1 MSRRST
7 IVLSSAGL
15 ALLAVYG
22 AVAWV
27 NGFFIFSEFDYLR
40 DKAVV
45 LFSFRQA
52 QLASMFWKA
61 ALLLPATILLA
72 AALVRSGVRLHLPP
86 LNRAW
91 TILSI
96 LMIAAGL
103 LMVLSIATVFRQTEV
118 TDDEN
123 AYVFQAR
130 TLLLGRTANPP
141 PPAQKSFDNVFLI
154 NDGRQWVG
162 KYGLGHPA
170 VVALGLLV
178 GSRYAVT
185 VLISI
190 LMIPLVYLIAGRL
203 DWDRR
208 TAIVAA
214 GLIAISPFY
223 YLVSSS
229 LLSHTTA
236 AFALGLVF
244 LLLVIARRRA
254 GQPAGLL
261 AAFAGGLAL
270 GLAFNVRPLTA
281 IGYGLPFG
289 LLLVADAIR
298 QRRSALA
305 LIAASG
311 GGLAI
316 AIGVTLWY
324 NQGVT
329 GSAFTFPFNYY
340 NAEEAMGFGVYG
352 HTPVMALSNM
362 AVSFIR
368 LNAFLFGFPLSL
380 MFAAIPFAFRLTEG
394 DKLAAGIVGS
404 LSAAYLLYWAP
415 GVSDVGP
422 VYYYEMLVPLVLL
435 SARGVM
441 VSHEWVLRRFPT
453 HAGFVPAFLAVST
466 VVALLTFVP
475 ERLIHVRRLT
485 DEIREPYEAIEAAGL
500 SNALVFVRS
509 IPNKG
514 WVFGYRHPDPSL
526 NENVILCAFADR
538 TSNLAAVDAF
548 PDRDYYVMWYD
559 AQWQR
564 SAVRRVTRADL
575 MALPPRKQ
583 Q

>member
-1 MSRRST
+1 MPRRST
-7 IVLSSAGL
+7 LVLTCAGL
-15 ALLAVYG
+15 ALLAIYG

-27 NGFFIFSEFDYLR
+27 NGFFVFSEFDYLR

-52 QLASMFWKA
+52 QLASMFWKV
-61 ALLLPATILLA
+61 ALLFPATVLLA
-72 AALVRSGVRLHLPP
+72 AALVRSGVRLHLLP

-91 TILSI
+91 KILAP

-103 LMVLSIATVFRQTEV
+103 LMVLSITTVFKQTEV

-123 AYVFQAR
+123 TYVFQAR

-141 PPAQKSFDNVFLI
+141 PPAQASFDNVFLI
-154 NDGRQWVG
+154 NDSRQWVG

-170 VVALGLLV
+170 VIALGLLV
-178 GSRYAVT
+178 GTRYAAT

-190 LMIPLVYLIAGRL
+190 LIILLVYMIARRL
-203 DWDRR
+203 EWDRR

-214 GLIAISPFY
+214 GLTAISPFF
-223 YLVSSS
+223 YLVSST

-236 AFALGLVF
+236 TFALGLFF
-244 LLLVIARRRA
+244 LLLLIARQRA
-254 GQPAGLL
+254 GEPMGLL

-270 GLAFNVRPLTA
+270 GLAFNIRPLTA
-281 IGYGLPFG
+281 VGYGLPFG
-289 LLLVADAIR
+289 VLLVADAA
-298 QRRSALA
+298 RRKRGTLA
-305 LIAASG
+305 VIGASG
-311 GGLAI
+311 AGLAI
-316 AIGVTLWY
+316 MIGATLWY
-324 NQGVT
+324 NQDIT
-329 GSAFTFPFNYY
+329 GNAFTFPFNYY

-352 HTPVMALSNM
+352 HTPVMALNNL

-380 MFAAIPFAFRLTEG
+380 MFAAMPFFFKLTEG
-394 DKLAAGIVGS
+394 DKIAAGIIGS
-404 LSAAYLLYWAP
+404 LSAAYLFYWAP
-415 GVSDVGP
+415 GVSDAGP

-441 VSHEWVLRRFPT
+441 MSHAWVSRRFPV
-453 HAGFVPAFLAVST
+453 HAGFVPAFLAVSA

-485 DEIREPYEAIEAAGL
+485 DQIREPYETIEAAGL
-500 SNALVFVRS
+500 SHALVFVRS
-509 IPNKG
+509 IPSKG

-526 NENVILCAFADR
+526 DENVILCAFADR

-548 PDRDYYVMWYD
+548 PDRDHYVMWYD
-559 AQWQR
+559 TQWQR
-564 SAVRRVTRADL
+564 TVVKRVTRAEM
-575 MALPPRKQ
+575 MALPALKGK
-583 Q
+583 